1 MCKFISSGGGMMFS
15 FKLDMIQSE
24 PATTSVTMST
34 PNASAS
40 TLLVLSGPV
49 VITGPVAAQKS
60 DASRAV
66 RSSMT
71 TTIAVEPA
79 AGSEAAE
86 GT

>member
-1 MCKFISSGGGMMFS
+1 MFISSAGGIMFS
-15 FKLDMIQSE
+15 FKLDMIHSE
-24 PATTSVTMST
+24 PAATIVTMST

-60 DASRAV
+60 DASCAV
-66 RSSMT
+66 RSDMT
-71 TTIAVEPA
+71 RTIAFAPA
-79 AGSEAAE
+79 AGSAVAA